1 MDPLLFIVA
10 FIAGAGAALAGGAL
24 CGLKIGAEA
33 LGAELAAYMGGFYG
47 LLAGSI
53 GVVLGL
59 IVLTIL

>member
-1 MDPLLFIVA
+1 MDPLLFIIA
-10 FIAGAGAALAGGAL
+10 LIAGAGAALAGGAL
-24 CGLKIGAEA
+24 CGRTIGARA

>member
-1 MDPLLFIVA
+1 MHPLLFIVA
-10 FIAGAGAALAGGAL
+10 LIVGAVAALAGGAL